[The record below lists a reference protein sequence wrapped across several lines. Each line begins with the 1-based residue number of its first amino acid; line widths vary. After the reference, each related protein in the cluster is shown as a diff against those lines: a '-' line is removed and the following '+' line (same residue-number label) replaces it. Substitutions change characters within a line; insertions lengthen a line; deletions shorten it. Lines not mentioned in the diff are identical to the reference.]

1 MSTPS
6 TKAPTGIDVGG
17 RRIGSG
23 HPCFVIAEAGVN
35 HGGDVAIAHRLVDAA
50 ADAGADAVKFQTFE
64 PALLASA
71 EAPRAAYQE
80 AADGG
85 RRSQLEMLAA
95 LALPREA
102 HRALQ
107 QHAQDRGIV
116 FLSSP
121 FDEASLDFL
130 AALGVP
136 AFKIPSGELTN
147 HPLLA
152 HAAGK
157 GRPVLLSTGMSDLAE
172 VAQARAVLS
181 THGDPALVLFQCVS
195 CYPADPTDAN
205 LAAME
210 TMRRAFGVP
219 IGFSDHT
226 EGIDVALA
234 AVACGACALEKHL
247 TLDRAAPGPD
257 HASSLEPQDLR
268 ALVRSVRRVESAR
281 GDGIK
286 APRPAEEPIARVA
299 RKSLHW
305 SAPLP
310 AGAIVEA
317 RHLVAL
323 RPGTGIPPS
332 AVASVI
338 GRVVARPATAGTPVR
353 EDQLESAPAH
363 RRP

>member
-6 TKAPTGIDVGG
+6 PKAPSGIDVAG
-17 RRIGSG
+17 RLVGAGS
-23 HPCFVIAEAGVN
+23 PCFVLAEAGVN
-35 HGGDVAIAHRLVDAA
+35 HGGDVETAHRLVDAA

-71 EAPRAAYQE
+71 DAPRASYQE
-80 AADGG
+80 AAEGG
-85 RRSQLEMLAA
+85 RRSQLEMLSA
-95 LALPREA
+95 LALPRDA

-107 QHAQDRGIV
+107 RHAQDRGIV

-130 AALGVP
+130 ESLAVP

-152 HAAGK
+152 RAARMGK
-157 GRPVLLSTGMSDLAE
+157 PLLLSTGMSDLAE
-172 VAQARAVLS
+172 VARARAVIRDN
-181 THGDPALVLFQCVS
+181 GDPALVLFQCVS
-195 CYPADPTDAN
+195 CYPADPADAN

-210 TMRRAFGVP
+210 TLRRAFRVP
-219 IGFSDHT
+219 VGFSDHT
-226 EGIDVALA
+226 DGIDVALA
-234 AVACGACALEKHL
+234 AVACGAVAVEKHL
-247 TLDRAAPGPD
+247 TLDRGAPGPD
-257 HASSLEPQDLR
+257 HASSLEPDAFR

-281 GDGIK
+281 GDGVK
-286 APRPAEEPIARVA
+286 APRPVEAPIARVA

-305 SAPLP
+305 SEPP
-310 AGAIVEA
+310 SQGDVIEA

-332 AVASVI
+332 ELASVV
-338 GRVVARPATAGTPVR
+338 GRVLALPARPGTPVR
-353 EDQLESAPAH
+353 QEQLGDAPAH